1 MTRRLRSLLPAL
13 LLAVFACS
21 RPAAD
26 PFPESLPGGWKRIS
40 AEPETEIPEPV
51 RALGCKQARR
61 LEYEGAGR
69 VFAVAYQMTS
79 GAGAFEALQKWRSEP
94 GAVPF
99 YKNEYFVV
107 VRGAPNSTLMEFA
120 GALERAMK

>member
-1 MTRRLRSLLPAL
+1 MPKHLRAVVPTL
-13 LLAVFACS
+13 LLAAFACS

-26 PFPESLPGGWKRIS
+26 PFPESLPGGWKRVS
-40 AEPETEIPEPV
+40 AAPETTIPEPI

-69 VFAVAYQMTS
+69 VAAVAYQMTS
-79 GAGAFEALQKWRSEP
+79 GAGAFEALQKWRAEP

-99 YKNEYFVV
+99 HKNEYFVV
-107 VRGAPNSTLMEFA
+107 VRGAPDSTLMEFA

>member
-1 MTRRLRSLLPAL
+1 MTTQVRAILPAL
-13 LLAVFACS
+13 LLAAFACS

-26 PFPESLPGGWKRIS
+26 PFPESLAGGWKRVS
-40 AEPETEIPEPV
+40 EAPETAVPETL

-61 LEYEGAGR
+61 FEYEGAGR
-69 VFAVAYQMTS
+69 VAAVAYQMTS
-79 GAGAFEALQKWRSEP
+79 EAGAFEALQRWRAEP

-99 YKNEYFVV
+99 HKKEYLVV
-107 VRGAPNSTLMEFA
+107 VRGAPDPALMEFA